1 MGGFTPRLRVAQ
13 ERFDSYQQRRPRLA
27 FPIAVIKK
35 FGEDRA
41 GSHAAL
47 VAYYGFFSLFPL
59 MLALVT
65 LAGILLRGNEALRQ
79 QVVNS
84 ALAQLPLVG
93 SQLQQNVKAI
103 SGSWVVVAVGL
114 VGAVWAGLGVIG
126 AAQTGMD
133 DVWDVPRRRRPPFL
147 VARLRALIVLI
158 VLGVFVLASATVA
171 ASSAALGSSA
181 IAAGVGVGASALL
194 NVAVCAAAFKFLTVA
209 DVGIRDVIPG
219 AIVAGVL
226 WTLLQA
232 FGGVLI
238 ERRVMGASDVYGF
251 FAVVIGLLSW
261 IYLTAQIMFVAAEIN
276 AVRVRGLWP
285 RVLFPPPENDE
296 DLRALTLQTD
306 QEDLRPEPSDIASPP
321 ARGSS

>member
-1 MGGFTPRLRVAQ
+1 MGGFAARLRVFQ
-13 ERFDSYQQRRPRLA
+13 ERFDSYQQGRAWLA
-27 FPIAVIKK
+27 FPIGVIKK

-65 LAGILLRGNEALRQ
+65 LAGIFLRGNEDLRQ

-93 SQLQQNVKAI
+93 SQLQQNLNAI
-103 SGSWVVVAVGL
+103 SGSWVVVVVGL
-114 VGAVWAGLGVIG
+114 AGALWAGLGVIG

-133 DVWDVPRRRRPPFL
+133 DVWDVPRRGRPPFL
-147 VARLRALIVLI
+147 VARLRALIVLV

-171 ASSAALGSSA
+171 ATSAALGSTA
-181 IAAGVGVGASALL
+181 IAAGIGVVGSTLL

-209 DVGIRDVIPG
+209 DVGLRDVIPG

-226 WTLLQA
+226 WTILQA
-232 FGGVLI
+232 FGGLLI
-238 ERRVMGASDVYGF
+238 ERRVKGASDYGS
-251 FAVVIGLLSW
+251 FAVVIGLLTW

-276 AVRVRGLWP
+276 AVRVRRLWP
-285 RVLFPPPENDE
+285 RVLFPPPENEE
-296 DLRALTLQTD
+296 DRKALSLQTD
-306 QEDLRPEPSDIASPP
+306 QEDLRPESSDVASPP

>member
-1 MGGFTPRLRVAQ
+1 MGGFTARLRALGD
-13 ERFDSYQQRRPRLA
+13 RADGYQQHRPWLG
-27 FPIAVIKK
+27 FPVAVLKK

-59 MLALVT
+59 LLALVT
-65 LAGILLRGNEALRQ
+65 LAGFVLRGDDDLRRR
-79 QVVNS
+79 VVAS

-93 SQLQQNVKAI
+93 SQLQRNVAAI
-103 SGSWVVVAVGL
+103 SGSGLVVVIGL
-114 VGAVWAGLGVIG
+114 AGALWAGLGVIG

-147 VARLRALIVLI
+147 VARLRALLVLV
-158 VLGVFVLASATVA
+158 VLGVFIVAGTTIAAVSASVGSTAAATAAGVA
-171 ASSAALGSSA
+171 ASA
-181 IAAGVGVGASALL
+181 VL
-194 NVAVCAAAFKFLTVA
+194 NIVVCAAAFRLLTVA
-209 DVGIRDVIPG
+209 DVGIREVLPG
-219 AIVAGVL
+219 AIIAGVL
-226 WTLLQA
+226 WTVLQA

-238 ERRVMGASDVYGF
+238 EHRVMGASDVYGF

-276 AVRVRGLWP
+276 SVRARRLWP

-296 DLRALTLQTD
+296 DRRALTLQTN
-306 QEDLRPEPSDIASPP
+306 QEDVRPGPPPS
-321 ARGSS
+321 